1 MQNRYTGD
9 IGDFAKYGLLRML
22 EERYLLG
29 VAWYLFPDES
39 ANNDGKYT
47 EYLEQPDKWRHLDPA
62 LFDGLRS
69 IVKSDRR
76 SVQQIEATGLLD
88 NAIFSKT
95 PLAFKGR
102 AGVRAAQRAK
112 WFQNVLSELNDCG
125 MVFADPDNGLCEDR
139 TYAMGDRAYWK
150 RLPLSE
156 AHVLAAGRTGI
167 LYHHNSRRPGGHRKE
182 IQHWLRLL
190 GTDTLALY
198 WTVSSKR
205 TFFIVHPT
213 SDIKR
218 HIEKFARKWTPY
230 FEFHALHESP
240 TTSGHAVVELAS
252 QKGNRKSSKTK
263 ICPECNHVFKGR
275 GWEGIDA
282 HWKAKHESIMPYE
295 TAWPII
301 ESGGAPSIEGSDG

>member
-22 EERYLLG
+22 AERHLLG

-39 ANNDGKYT
+39 ANYDGKYT

-62 LFDGLRS
+62 LFEGLRS
-69 IVKSDRR
+69 IVMSDRR
-76 SVQQIEATGLLD
+76 SVQQIEAAGLLG

-95 PLAFKGR
+95 PLAFKGQ
-102 AGVRAAQRAK
+102 AGARAAQRAK
-112 WFQNVLSELNDCG
+112 WFQNILSELSDCG
-125 MVFADPDNGLCEDR
+125 VVFLDPDNGLCEDR
-139 TYAMGDRAYWK
+139 TYVTGDRTYWK

-156 AHVLAAGRTGI
+156 AHVLSAGRTGI
-167 LYHHNSRRPGGHRKE
+167 LYHHNTRRPGGHRKE

-205 TFFIVHPT
+205 TFFVVHPT
-213 SDIKR
+213 IDIKR
-218 HIEKFARKWTPY
+218 RIEKFTRKWTPY
-230 FEFHALHESP
+230 FELHTLHESP
-240 TTSGHAVVELAS
+240 ATSGQEATELGAKKS
-252 QKGNRKSSKTK
+252 QGSSDIKM
-263 ICPECNHVFKGR
+263 CPECSHVFKGK

-282 HWKAKHESIMPYE
+282 HWKAKHERIMPYE
-295 TAWPII
+295 DAWPII
-301 ESGGAPSIEGSDG
+301 AIGGTPSIYGSDG